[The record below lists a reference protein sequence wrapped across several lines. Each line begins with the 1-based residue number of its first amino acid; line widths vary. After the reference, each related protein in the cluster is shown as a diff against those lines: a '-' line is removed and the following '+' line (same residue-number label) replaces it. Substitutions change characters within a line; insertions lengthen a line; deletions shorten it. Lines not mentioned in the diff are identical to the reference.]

1 MRSTRL
7 VAIVAIVIVA
17 ILALTY
23 VTRDGGDGSLSYCIR
38 TTPTAITTT
47 GSACPP

>member
-1 MRSTRL
+1 MRSKRL
-7 VAIVAIVIVA
+7 IAIVAIAIVA

-23 VTRDGGDGSLSYCIR
+23 VTRDGDDGSIVILHSN
-38 TTPTAITTT
+38 TPTAITTT